1 MRPLLKW
8 AGGKRSLVE
17 RILGLF
23 PEDHRSRAFH
33 EPFFGGG
40 AVFFRLEPE
49 AGSINDVNA
58 RLMNFYRVVR
68 DSPTNS
74 LRPPRSMSMMRK
86 STTGSGTGSTS
97 GPLTPSRT
105 RPSSCTSTRLAT
117 TASTG

>member
-23 PEDHRSRAFH
+23 PEDHRRRSFH

-49 AGSINDVNA
+49 VGSINDVNA
-58 RLMNFYRVVR
+58 RLMNFYRTVR
-68 DSPTNS
+68 DSPDELVEAAKKYVYEEKAYYR
-74 LRPPRSMSMMRK
+74 LRDRFNQRL
-86 STTGSGTGSTS
+86 GT
-97 GPLTPSRT
+97 P
-105 RPSSCTSTRLAT
+105 
-117 TASTG
+117 